1 MSTENKIFT
10 DSVRPEDSVS
20 LSDLKNDGNEVHYAY
35 PQERD
40 EETVASTITGR
51 SVTKNVAKRE
61 AVQQEEVEE
70 TDEYI
75 ADASHPVEDDADRAL
90 DVFDK
95 VIIPKKIAE
104 AKKFNEI
111 MEETNGNIS
120 KQEMNELL
128 GYGYA
133 NVLLGDEPV
142 PLNTKP
148 MERIIK
154 ARNKNKEK
162 TAAENKQSADEID
175 NILNSVKTGFEDDF
189 DDEDDL

>member
-1 MSTENKIFT
+1 MDLVEMT
-10 DSVRPEDSVS
+10 PEE
-20 LSDLKNDGNEVHYAY
+20 LGFKPA
-35 PQERD
+35 P
-40 EETVASTITGR
+40 
-51 SVTKNVAKRE
+51 K
-61 AVQQEEVEE
+61 
-70 TDEYI
+70 
-75 ADASHPVEDDADRAL
+75 EDDPMLHPEKEDDVDRAL

-95 VIIPKKIAE
+95 VIIPRKIAE

-111 MEETNGNIS
+111 MEETDGNIS

-148 MERIIK
+148 MERIMK